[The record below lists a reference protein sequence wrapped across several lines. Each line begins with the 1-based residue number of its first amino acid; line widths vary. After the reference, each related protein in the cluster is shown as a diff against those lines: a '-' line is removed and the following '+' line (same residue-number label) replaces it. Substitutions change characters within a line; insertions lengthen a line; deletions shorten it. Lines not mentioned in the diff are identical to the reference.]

1 MADKLIPNLQEELK
15 KYLDNLKQELVEK
28 ITSND
33 LVQQVVKVGDRF
45 DRLQERIK
53 GFAIVGGL
61 LYFLLFLLLIYLIYL
76 VNMKK

>member
-15 KYLDNLKQELVEK
+15 TYLNDLKQELIEK
-28 ITSND
+28 FTSND
-33 LVQQVVKVGDRF
+33 LIQQVVKVGDRF
-45 DRLQERIK
+45 ERFQERIK

-61 LYFLLFLLLIYLIYL
+61 LYLLLFILLIYLIYL